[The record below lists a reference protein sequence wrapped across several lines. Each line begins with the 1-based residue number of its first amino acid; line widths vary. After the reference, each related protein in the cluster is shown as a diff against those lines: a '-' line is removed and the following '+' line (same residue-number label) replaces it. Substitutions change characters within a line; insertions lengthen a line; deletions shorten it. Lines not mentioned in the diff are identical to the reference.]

1 MSFKRIGTIVFT
13 TCVIAGCGSSGHF
26 ANIPSPPTPVNLTVY
41 INDQKVSVS
50 PSSVGA
56 GPVVLIVTN
65 QASTAQ
71 SLTVLPAGASAAQPI
86 ADTGPINPQATTQV
100 TVNLNTPGAY
110 TVGTTPNGSTEAAAA
125 LPTGVR
131 PAVLRVGKSRP
142 SGSNQLLQP

>member
-1 MSFKRIGTIVFT
+1 MAFKRIGIIVLT
-13 TCVIAGCGSSGHF
+13 TVGIAGCGSSGHF
-26 ANIPSPPTPVNLTVY
+26 ANIPSPPTPTNLTVY

-50 PSSVGA
+50 PNSVGA

-110 TVGTTPNGSTEAAAA
+110 TVGTAPNGSTEAAAA

-131 PAVLRVGKSRP
+131 PAVLRVGKARP

>member
-1 MSFKRIGTIVFT
+1 MSFKRIGIIVLT
-13 TCVIAGCGSSGHF
+13 TGAVTGCGSSTHF
-26 ANIPSPPTPVNLTVY
+26 ANHPSPPVPVNLTVY
-41 INDQKVSVS
+41 INDQRVSLS

-65 QASTAQ
+65 QASKAE
-71 SLTVLPAGASAAQPI
+71 SLTVLPAGASAGQPL

-100 TVNLNTPGAY
+100 TVNLNSPGSY
-110 TVGTTPNGSTEAAAA
+110 TFATAPNASTEAAAA

-131 PAVLRVGKSRP
+131 PALLHVGKPRP